1 MKQFNI
7 NIGIVVMYD
16 QFKYNNSAN
25 KNYLSENLI
34 Y

>member
-1 MKQFNI
+1 MEQFNI
-7 NIGIVVMYD
+7 NIRIVVVYD

-25 KNYLSENLI
+25 KNYLSENVI